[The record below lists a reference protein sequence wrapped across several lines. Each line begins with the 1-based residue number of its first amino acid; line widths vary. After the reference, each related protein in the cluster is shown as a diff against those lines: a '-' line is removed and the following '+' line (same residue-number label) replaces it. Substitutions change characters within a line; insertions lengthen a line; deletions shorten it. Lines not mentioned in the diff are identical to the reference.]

1 VCPVVPVDP
10 VVHVISVSPVDP
22 LVPVSPVSPV
32 SRVLHVRAALL
43 PLARRHDVP
52 FIVVP
57 VPYAGGEHR
66 PARRLTTEAA
76 VTP

>member
-1 VCPVVPVDP
+1 MSSGLPADPPAVPEIP
-10 VVHVISVSPVDP
+10 
-22 LVPVSPVSPV
+22 
-32 SRVLHVRAALL
+32 VLHTRAALL

-57 VPYAGGEHR
+57 VPYADGEYR
-66 PARRLTTEAA
+66 PARRLMTEAA